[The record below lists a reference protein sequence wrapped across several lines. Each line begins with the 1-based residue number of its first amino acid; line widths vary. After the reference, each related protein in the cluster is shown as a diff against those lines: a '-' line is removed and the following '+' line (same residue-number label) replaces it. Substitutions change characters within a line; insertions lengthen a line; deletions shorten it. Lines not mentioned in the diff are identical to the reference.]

1 MSTIKDDIFAYLS
14 SQGLQPQAED
24 FGIYFKYQMLN
35 FFILWNEGDELFLK
49 ICLPGIF
56 DVDENNRAEVLE
68 ATNAVTRDMKVA
80 KCFVPE
86 DDVWITT
93 EQLLDTTPDYGDIIP
108 RSLRILI
115 QARKEFYDNI
125 QA

>member
-14 SQGLQPQAED
+14 SQGLQPKTED

-35 FFILWNEGDELFLK
+35 FFVFWNEGDELFLK
-49 ICLPGIF
+49 ICLPDIF

-115 QARKEFYDNI
+115 QARHEFYDNI
-125 QA
+125 KA